1 MKRIVALG
9 VTSGRQISTR
19 LVPCNYFAASSAQ
32 FATFAGKSGED
43 QRKEDIG
50 KVGDVNRMPSA
61 GGAQDSMSKQDWQ
74 RDTQAKDSQSQRDSQ
89 WQRDAKQN
97 DNQAQ
102 RDSQWQRDSQAQRE
116 SKQNDY
122 QAPKKSDTSSTS
134 QERVEQGKRQAEQ
147 QPRDSQGRFKSTH

>member
-89 WQRDAKQN
+89 WQRD
-97 DNQAQ
+97 
-102 RDSQWQRDSQAQRE
+102 SQAQRE